1 MGARRKTD
9 FVPDYSFMHLGG
21 LYQGVVDATVEA
33 CLRFGAEKAMA
44 VIRVALDP
52 CPPPGLGTMEAM
64 QLEILHETG
73 LDVTDDDMEFLGKLA
88 QAKRLVDDAV
98 KVLKGV

>member
-1 MGARRKTD
+1 MKRREIEI
-9 FVPDYSFMHLGG
+9 DYSFMHLGG

-33 CLRFGAEKAMA
+33 CRRFGADKAMS

-52 CPPPGLGTMEAM
+52 CPPPGLDSTEAM

-73 LDVTDDDMEFLGKLA
+73 LDVSEDDMAFLGKLA
-88 QAKRLVDDAV
+88 QAKRLVKDAV
-98 KVLKGV
+98 KTLGGM

>member
-1 MGARRKTD
+1 MGARRKTE

-21 LYQGVVDATVEA
+21 LYEGVVGSTIEA
-33 CLRFGAEKAMA
+33 CRRFGAKRAMA

-52 CPPPGLGTMEAM
+52 CPPPGLDSMEAM

-73 LDVTDDDMEFLGKLA
+73 LDVTRDDMAFLGKLA
-88 QAKRLVDDAV
+88 QAKHLIDEAV
-98 KVLKGV
+98 KTLGGM